1 MGTFVEQIE
10 KNNRLQVQN
19 LSYKKQVQLQKEEA
33 RKKREKEKEKKE
45 NIKALKIGCNVYFNN
60 IFNNNY
66 NSFNYKNIYTYLI
79 KNRNDYINN
88 YIIEIDLK
96 NQDFTQY
103 EKDLLYFEFLK
114 IYDSL
119 NNKYY
124 SNYKKI
130 ENIEEIEEESEEET
144 PQKNKILNIIINIF
158 LHVLAAFIGI
168 CTGFLFGICT
178 GEKSKKR
185 RY

>member
-1 MGTFVEQIE
+1 MGEFINQVQ
-10 KNNRLQVQN
+10 KNNSLQLQQ
-19 LSYKKQVQLQKEEA
+19 LSYKKEIQQQKALEK
-33 RKKREKEKEKKE
+33 RKRKKEKEKKE

-66 NSFNYKNIYTYLI
+66 NNFNYKNIYTYLI

-96 NQDFTQY
+96 KQDFTQY
-103 EKDLLYFEFLK
+103 EKDLLHFEFLK

-130 ENIEEIEEESEEET
+130 ENVEGIEEEKEEET
-144 PQKNKILNIIINIF
+144 PQKINILIYIIYAF
-158 LHVLAAFIGI
+158 LGIIG
-168 CTGFLFGICT
+168 GFLWALFD
-178 GEKSKKR
+178 KKG
-185 RY
+185 

>member
-1 MGTFVEQIE
+1 MGAFIEQVE
-10 KNNRLQVQN
+10 KNNRLQVQS
-19 LSYKKQVQLQKEEA
+19 LSYKKQVQIQKEEA
-33 RKKREKEKEKKE
+33 RKKREKEKEKRE

-60 IFNNNY
+60 ILNNNY
-66 NSFNYKNIYTYLI
+66 NDYNYKNIYTYLI

-96 NQDFTQY
+96 KQDFTQY

-130 ENIEEIEEESEEET
+130 ENIEEIEEEKEEET
-144 PQKNKILNIIINIF
+144 PQKINI
-158 LHVLAAFIGI
+158 LIYIIYAFFGIIG
-168 CTGFLFGICT
+168 GFLWALFD
-178 GEKSKKR
+178 KKR
-185 RY
+185 